1 MPTYLSCPL
10 PPQQRMGF
18 MDALEEAGIA
28 YSREP
33 DGYVV
38 YLKDGQQ
45 EAWRDIQQ
53 RFRARVAE
61 EDPPLIFG
69 M

>member
-1 MPTYLSCPL
+1 MPTSLSCPL

-53 RFRARVAE
+53 RFRARIAE